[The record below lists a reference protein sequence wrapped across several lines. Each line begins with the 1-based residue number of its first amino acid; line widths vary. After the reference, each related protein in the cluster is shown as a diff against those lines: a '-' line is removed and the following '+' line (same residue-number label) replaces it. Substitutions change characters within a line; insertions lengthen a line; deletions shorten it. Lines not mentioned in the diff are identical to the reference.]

1 MSTWE
6 RLGPHVH
13 PPLFLAGVPI
23 QRVDEPGECAEI
35 DRVLGHQGGAID
47 PVDDPHLGL
56 VDAVVFLVEGKGP
69 FHLAVGGQLVERG
82 LVHRAEVDAAVDNDR
97 RGVDDADLEVG
108 PLGRKAPLFFQ
119 PADVRPGQG
128 GFTCIV
134 TPTENITVVRRPVL
148 GIDTACLS
156 VERELRSSRK
166 DPENEDE
173 ADREGAAWH
182 GFSKYSL
189 GRTSEL
195 LCRLRL
201 GRQGTRS
208 SLGVPHVPAVRK
220 T

>member
-1 MSTWE
+1 
-6 RLGPHVH
+6 
-13 PPLFLAGVPI
+13 
-23 QRVDEPGECAEI
+23 
-35 DRVLGHQGGAID
+35 
-47 PVDDPHLGL
+47 
-56 VDAVVFLVEGKGP
+56 EGKGP

-82 LVHRAEVDAAVDNDR
+82 LVHRAEIDTAVDNDR
-97 RGVDDADLEVG
+97 RGVDDTDLEVG
-108 PLGRKAPLFFQ
+108 SLGRKAPLFFQ
-119 PADVRPGQG
+119 PATDVRPGQG

-156 VERELRSSRK
+156 VERLLCSSRK
-166 DPENEDE
+166 APENEDE

-201 GRQGTRS
+201 GLQGIRSTRTCRS
-208 SLGVPHVPAVRK
+208 RM
-220 T
+220 